1 MVKVSCM
8 ANKDGQGKTSRPL
21 GIPVP
26 WVYAIAYLVG
36 AAIQFAVP
44 VTIASIFL
52 LTIQAVS
59 VLLLALGIAL
69 AAWAQWI
76 FRKEHTT
83 TDPTQT
89 SSRLVTWG
97 PYRFSRNPMYIG
109 LFLVFTGLSG
119 VFTLVWS
126 ILCLIPV
133 FYYVNWIVIPVE
145 EAQLRK
151 TFGEAYEQYSRK
163 VRRWI

>member
-1 MVKVSCM
+1 MVEVTTGQT
-8 ANKDGQGKTSRPL
+8 KDRRTL

-36 AAIQFAVP
+36 VAIQFAFP
-44 VTIASIFL
+44 VTIASILL
-52 LTIQAVS
+52 LTITRS
-59 VLLLALGIAL
+59 ISILLLALGVIL
-69 AAWAQWI
+69 AVWAQRI

-89 SSRLVTWG
+89 SSKLVTWG
-97 PYRFSRNPMYIG
+97 PYGLSRNPMYVG
-109 LFLVFTGLSG
+109 LFLIFIGLSG

-126 ILCLIPV
+126 IILQIPV
-133 FYYVNWIVIPVE
+133 FYYVNWVVIPVE

-151 TFGEAYEQYSRK
+151 TFGDAYEQYCKK